1 MLEQVKTRFWNVASC
16 TYRQLLEEMEAW
28 RKAGDR
34 HRYTC
39 FCDAMGLAKGW
50 RMGTLRHAYRNADAV
65 LADGEAI
72 VWLDWT
78 SKLLRPDGSV
88 NDELML
94 DAVHPAGG
102 YVEWAKA
109 LKPYLK

>member
-16 TYRQLLEEMEAW
+16 TYRQLLEEMEEW

-50 RMGTLRHAYRNADAV
+50 RMGALRHAYRGADAV
-65 LADGEAI
+65 LADGAVLGECYYNGYFCFHTE
-72 VWLDWT
+72 T
-78 SKLLRPDGSV
+78 SAFIASYGL
-88 NDELML
+88 
-94 DAVHPAGG
+94 
-102 YVEWAKA
+102 
-109 LKPYLK
+109 